1 MTYIVP
7 ALRIVDVSVVG
18 RVKVAVVVAA
28 SDAPMLLA
36 FSMAAG
42 AMGTPYA
49 SHVSAT
55 GRTKTVVLSLLSQ
68 PALMQVMTLIRKLPF
83 ESRQRHLMSRPLQV
97 KSPDCLMQS

>member
-7 ALRIVDVSVVG
+7 ALRIVDVSVVASV
-18 RVKVAVVVAA
+18 RVVVAVA
-28 SDAPMLLA
+28 SSDAPMLLA

-55 GRTKTVVLSLLSQ
+55 GPTREVVLSLLSQ
-68 PALMQVMTLIRKLPF
+68 PALMQVMTLVRKLPF
-83 ESRQRHLMSRPLQV
+83 ESRQRPGG
-97 KSPDCLMQS
+97 